1 MEAGVDEARE
11 QMAMCENLAELVKWA
26 KREVWGIGTNS
37 GEGEEGFRDILEEK
51 TEGKE
56 GRGPKYGKDTPFY
69 PSVLHLLFLTIRDRY
84 RAPHVALSVP
94 RTTRALGIESYVLG
108 VTGSLYN
115 ELLKTQWDWLGD
127 LPGVVSTL
135 RQARETGIL
144 SAPVR
149 HTARNDEEKA
159 KENGGL
165 LAGSEDESIRE
176 TVDRI
181 ANEVR
186 KYVLDSHPQ
195 QEVDVLMGQPTAAE
209 GRKEGVEDWSEKWL
223 LEKAEEATALAGRP
237 FRLMH
242 KRSSRFD
249 KTRSQYG
256 SGEGERRSFN
266 RRNDGFQGKEG
277 RGGKERYPSNGF
289 GSRSPR
295 RGSMEML

>member
-1 MEAGVDEARE
+1 
-11 QMAMCENLAELVKWA
+11 MAMCENLSELLEWA
-26 KREVWGIGTNS
+26 KREVWGIGTITA
-37 GEGEEGFRDILEEK
+37 GEEGFRGLLEEQSA
-51 TEGKE
+51 EGKVE
-56 GRGPKYGKDTPFY
+56 GKTPKYGKDTPFY

-84 RAPHVALSVP
+84 RAPHVALSIP

-144 SAPVR
+144 SAPIR

-195 QEVDVLMGQPTAAE
+195 GEVDVLTGQPTDVLAAE
-209 GRKEGVEDWSEKWL
+209 ARKHRVEDWSEKWL
-223 LEKAEEATALAGRP
+223 LEKAEEATGLAGKP
-237 FRLMH
+237 FRLMQ

-249 KTRSQYG
+249 KARSQYG
-256 SGEGERRSFN
+256 SGDGERRPFN
-266 RRNDGFQGKEG
+266 RRSDGHQGREA
-277 RGGKERYPSNGF
+277 RGGKERYPANGF
-289 GSRSPR
+289 GSRPPR
-295 RGSMEML
+295 RGSMEVL